1 MCSRLG
7 VQHRL
12 RAPEAHVDAIELE
25 HKHVMGAARAA
36 IAAARGATARDW
48 EDAALDAI
56 DKSNLRVRGD
66 RGDIPHRVLA
76 R

>member
-12 RAPEAHVDAIELE
+12 RAPEAHVDAIELLE

-36 IAAARGATARDW
+36 IAAARGGATARDW
-48 EDAALDAI
+48 EDAALVIWIWKTWCSRKNA
-56 DKSNLRVRGD
+56 
-66 RGDIPHRVLA
+66 A
-76 R
+76 